1 METFLKLLPTLMKGI
16 SAATVLAKTDPAPA
30 YRAIRVLLKKA
41 ETEAEPADI
50 FLRTQR
56 FPWMTEVWPWPIICE
71 DSISTIQRPE
81 GCVAKHRKVRPI

>member
-41 ETEAEPADI
+41 EAGSVTDADLAQTESD
-50 FLRTQR
+50 LDGLMDR
-56 FPWMTEVWPWPIICE
+56 FN
-71 DSISTIQRPE
+71 
-81 GCVAKHRKVRPI
+81 RPI

>member
-41 ETEAEPADI
+41 EAGSITDEDLAQTESD
-50 FLRTQR
+50 LDNLVDR
-56 FPWMTEVWPWPIICE
+56 FN
-71 DSISTIQRPE
+71 
-81 GCVAKHRKVRPI
+81 RPI

>member
-41 ETEAEPADI
+41 ETGTVTDADLAQTETDLDNLI
-50 FLRTQR
+50 DR
-56 FPWMTEVWPWPIICE
+56 FN
-71 DSISTIQRPE
+71 
-81 GCVAKHRKVRPI
+81 RPI